1 MSPLD
6 NAQQQLIAYLKTPL
20 AIRERCDR
28 IFTLATA
35 DQLQYFRCNL
45 TKLDQV
51 ANYVIEVMHQHYP
64 DFQIPFHSRWR
75 HFEVENVPRLQ
86 ELDQKLAGFTPL
98 QKAQTKFDLVIISV
112 LLDAGAGS
120 NWQYH
125 EPETGLVFRRSEG
138 LAVASFRMF
147 CQGAFS
153 SDPDLPWQVDA
164 KGLQSLSAHHLAQGF
179 QVSQANPLIGIEG
192 RLALLQRLGK
202 ALVEIPQMF
211 GKVNPRPGNLVN
223 YLLNDL
229 VNYQLLDK
237 LQVTKGLHDSN
248 LNLESWEDNQSWVK
262 PLTDSQPPQEQPAN
276 LQPAN
281 LQPANLQ
288 PANLQPAN
296 LQPANLQP
304 AKLLSATNLFS
315 TVLEGLGDI
324 WPKRESI
331 AGVNLGDV
339 WQHSALKGD
348 NYGSEYVPFH
358 KLSQWLTYS
367 LLEPLQELGLE
378 ITELDQLTGLA
389 EYRNGGLCLDLGLL
403 EVKDSAI
410 LQQSH
415 LPSSEVII
423 EWRALT
429 VSLLDQIA
437 ATIRQQLNLSA
448 TESPLVKVLQGGTWT
463 AGRRIAAQLRPGGSS
478 PIQIDSDGTVF

>member
-6 NAQQQLIAYLKTPL
+6 NAQQQLIAYLRTPW

-28 IFTLATA
+28 IFTLASA

-45 TKLDQV
+45 TKLEQV
-51 ANYVIEVMHQHYP
+51 GNYVIEVMHQHYP

-75 HFEVENVPRLQ
+75 HFEVGNVPRLQ

-98 QKAQTKFDLVIISV
+98 QKAQTKFDLVMISV

-125 EPETGLVFRRSEG
+125 EPETGLVFSRSEG

-164 KGLQSLSAHHLAQGF
+164 KGLQSLSTHHLAQGF
-179 QVSQANPLIGIEG
+179 QVTQANPLIGIEG
-192 RLALLQRLGK
+192 RLALLQRLGN
-202 ALVEIPQMF
+202 ALVIRPQMF

-223 YLLNDL
+223 YL

-237 LQVTKGLHDSN
+237 LQVTKGLQLSN

-262 PLTDSQPPQEQPAN
+262 PLTDSQPVQEQPATCQPAN

-281 LQPANLQ
+281 QQPATCQ
-288 PANLQPAN
+288 PATC
-296 LQPANLQP
+296 QP

-403 EVKDSAI
+403 EVKHSAI

-448 TESPLVKVLQGGTWT
+448 TQLPLVKVLQGGTWT